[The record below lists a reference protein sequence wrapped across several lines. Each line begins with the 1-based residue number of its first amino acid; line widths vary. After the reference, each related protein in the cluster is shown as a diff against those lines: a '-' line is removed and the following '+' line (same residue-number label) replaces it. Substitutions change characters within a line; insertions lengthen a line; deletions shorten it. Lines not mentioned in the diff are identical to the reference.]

1 MRVVTIVVGLLILS
15 GVVIVGFA
23 NVDRT
28 ASAEFGANLI
38 ELAPLEVETDQFERA
53 YGVRPITFP
62 EDLGAHPTFQTE
74 WWYYTGNLLGQD
86 GNRYGFQLT
95 FFRRALAAQPVE
107 RSSEWAGNQ
116 IYFAHFALTDVA
128 QNTFH
133 HYERFSRGG
142 ANLAGAQSVPY
153 RVWLE
158 DWEAREIESGLVQ
171 LKAREGDVALDL
183 LIEPVKPPVLQGD
196 RGFSPKSDQPGNA
209 SYYYSF
215 TRNEASGTIRTP
227 QGAVSVSGLVWKD
240 HEWSTSALGPEA
252 EGWDWFSLQLDDG
265 REVMF
270 FQIRKSDGRI
280 EPVSSGV
287 IVEADGRTRRL
298 AHAAVQIEV
307 LDYWQS
313 PASKVRYPAKW
324 NLVVPSADISV
335 TITPLIPNQELQT
348 MFVYW
353 EGAVRVEG
361 NQTGF
366 GYVEMTGYAD
376 SMQGQ
381 F

>member
-1 MRVVTIVVGLLILS
+1 MRVVTIVISLLILS
-15 GVVIVGFA
+15 GVMIVEFA

-38 ELAPLEVETDQFERA
+38 EFAPLEVATDQFERA

-62 EDLGAHPTFQTE
+62 ADLGAHPTFQTE
-74 WWYYTGNLLGQD
+74 WWYYTGNLVSQD

-95 FFRRALAAQPVE
+95 FFRRALAAQPIE
-107 RSSEWAGNQ
+107 RSSEWADNQ

-128 QNTFH
+128 QDTFYH
-133 HYERFSRGG
+133 HERFSRGG

-171 LKAREGDVALDL
+171 LRAREGDVALNL
-183 LIEPVKPPVLQGD
+183 VIESVKPPVLQGD

-215 TRNEASGTIRTP
+215 TRSEASGTIRTP
-227 QGAVSVSGLVWKD
+227 QGAVSVSGLVWQD

-270 FQIRKSDGRI
+270 FQIRRSDGSI

-287 IVEADGRTRRL
+287 IVEVDGRTRRL

-324 NLVVPSADISV
+324 NLVVPSANISV

-361 NQTGF
+361 SQAGF
-366 GYVEMTGYAD
+366 GYVEMTGYAG